1 MYWLN
6 LCIFNFKIMIYIFET
21 EILNNKPLIFS
32 LQKIYGLGKKNSCL
46 ICKQL
51 GFSNNLQTSKLS
63 NDQISKLI
71 KAIEKSDLIITNE
84 LRKLQAFSLRNL
96 IDIKSYKGLRRL
108 NGLPVRGQRTHTNS
122 RTSRRQKRF

>member
-1 MYWLN
+1 MFWLN
-6 LCIFNFKIMIYIFET
+6 LCIFNFKTMIYIFET
-21 EILNNKPLIFS
+21 EISNNKPLIFS
-32 LQKIYGLGKKNSCL
+32 LRKIYGLGKKNSSL

-51 GFSNNLQTSKLS
+51 GFSSNLRTSKLS